1 MAAKKNIRY
10 GVKEVKERKPKR
22 NYKLIRTD
30 EPIEV
35 LEKKY
40 GEGTIVNK
48 FGKRYYKVSK
58 INNSE
63 IK

>member
-1 MAAKKNIRY
+1 MAKANVRY
-10 GVKEVKERKPKR
+10 GVKEVKERKVKK

-35 LEKKY
+35 LEKEY

-48 FGKRYYKVSK
+48 FGKRYYKVSR
-58 INNSE
+58 INSSE

>member
-1 MAAKKNIRY
+1 MAKANVRYAK
-10 GVKEVKERKPKR
+10 KEVKERKVKK
-22 NYKLIRTD
+22 NYKLIRSD

-40 GEGTIVNK
+40 GNGTIVNK

>member
-1 MAAKKNIRY
+1 MAKANVRYAK
-10 GVKEVKERKPKR
+10 KEVKERKVKK
-22 NYKLIRTD
+22 NYRLIRSD
-30 EPIEV
+30 ESVEV

>member
-10 GVKEVKERKPKR
+10 GVKEVKERKPKK
-22 NYKLIRTD
+22 NYKLIRSD
-30 EPIEV
+30 ESIEV

-48 FGKRYYKVSK
+48 FGKRYYKISRTD
-58 INNSE
+58 N
-63 IK
+63 

>member
-10 GVKEVKERKPKR
+10 GVKEVKERKVKK

-35 LEKKY
+35 LEKEY
-40 GEGTIVNK
+40 GEGIIVNK
-48 FGKRYYKVSK
+48 FGKRYYKISRTD
-58 INNSE
+58 N
-63 IK
+63 